1 MSLPLFDMVVDS
13 RTNLFEERGID
24 ASTGK
29 DDASKGERPNLLVG
43 LVTRLRAKNSK
54 TAVQT
59 IVGHFIEEGLGGPD
73 IKSGSDKKII
83 EEMQPIQL
91 IYACGLDLEF

>member
-1 MSLPLFDMVVDS
+1 MPQVTLISWFPV
-13 RTNLFEERGID
+13 RD
-24 ASTGK
+24 ASMGN
-29 DDASKGERPNLLVG
+29 DDTSKGEGPNLLVG
-43 LVTRLRAKNSK
+43 LVTRLRAKNPK

-59 IVGHFIEEGLGGPD
+59 IVGHFIEKGLGGPD

-91 IYACGLDLEF
+91 IHACGLDLEF